1 MVKSDWGLITNWS
14 SLTNLIIAAGAT
26 VSCHVPHRNF
36 VETWPLNM
44 AVIFQADPTT
54 LICNH
59 NLKPA
64 DLKAAARSATLF
76 PKVFKL
82 PTE

>member
-1 MVKSDWGLITNWS
+1 MT
-14 SLTNLIIAAGAT
+14 IIGHA
-26 VSCHVPHRNF
+26 N
-36 VETWPLNM
+36 
-44 AVIFQADPTT
+44 PTT